1 MRIRLR
7 DYLTSLDIKDFEDLE
22 NCILSILN
30 KLGYSP
36 GDVELNPVLN
46 HPLLK
51 DISVNYAV
59 LKHKNKY
66 GIIINVGNIDRE
78 SEAELCGICTLIGAL
93 YGVLT
98 NGEEIVVI
106 KPKSG
111 VEWEYLDY
119 IPSKDE
125 LEEELGI
132 RDYTVI
138 SIKYD
143 EYEKLDD
150 IDLLVDNSKYVFLD
164 TNRDQIVIVQ
174 PNRKLI
180 RELRFRGISFKS
192 LNDVEVLESILDF
205 VNL

>member
-98 NGEEIVVI
+98 DGEEIVVI

>member
-51 DISVNYAV
+51 DISVDYAV

-98 NGEEIVVI
+98 DGEEIVVI

-150 IDLLVDNSKYVFLD
+150 INLLIDNSKYVFLD

>member
-98 NGEEIVVI
+98 DGEEIVVI

-150 IDLLVDNSKYVFLD
+150 INLLIDNSKYVFLD

>member
-51 DISVNYAV
+51 DISVNYAI

-98 NGEEIVVI
+98 DGEEIVVI

-150 IDLLVDNSKYVFLD
+150 INLLVDNSKYVFLD

>member
-51 DISVNYAV
+51 DISVDYAV

-98 NGEEIVVI
+98 DGEEIVVI

>member
-22 NCILSILN
+22 NCIFSILN
-30 KLGYSP
+30 KLGYSA

-51 DISVNYAV
+51 DISVDYAV

-98 NGEEIVVI
+98 DGEEIVVI

-150 IDLLVDNSKYVFLD
+150 INLLVDNSKYVFLD

>member
-98 NGEEIVVI
+98 DGEEIVVI

-150 IDLLVDNSKYVFLD
+150 INLLVDNSKYVFLD

>member
-36 GDVELNPVLN
+36 GAVELNPVLN

-51 DISVNYAV
+51 DISVDYAV

-98 NGEEIVVI
+98 DGEEIVVI

-150 IDLLVDNSKYVFLD
+150 INLLVDNSKYVFLD